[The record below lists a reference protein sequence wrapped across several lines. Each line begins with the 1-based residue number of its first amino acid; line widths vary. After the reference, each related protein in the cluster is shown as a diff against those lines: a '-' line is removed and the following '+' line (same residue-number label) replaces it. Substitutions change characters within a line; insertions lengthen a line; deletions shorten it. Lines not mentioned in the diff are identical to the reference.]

1 MIILPPC
8 IADFNIL
15 FNETA
20 FFLQRY
26 FIRFDRLI
34 LLSRVVHIATHVS
47 TVTSCIELW
56 FPTSASVASPPF
68 FFFLSFSPSLV
79 LFLSLL
85 RVSFSSSS
93 SFFFSI
99 LFYFFFFFMSRRY
112 YAAKMI
118 EFRCVALVAQLKP
131 TPPSIPKR
139 NFQAFCSKRRQL
151 IRKGDGFFAFF
162 VLILNDTAFVVSFC
176 YFLSFFLSS
185 ISLIFFFSFFWLI
198 DLSSILWGFVIKYVL
213 RVSRF

>member
-85 RVSFSSSS
+85 RVFFSSSS
-93 SFFFSI
+93 SFFFFHSF
-99 LFYFFFFFMSRRY
+99 LFLFFFY
-112 YAAKMI
+112 VAALLCGKDD
-118 EFRCVALVAQLKP
+118 R
-131 TPPSIPKR
+131 
-139 NFQAFCSKRRQL
+139 
-151 IRKGDGFFAFF
+151 
-162 VLILNDTAFVVSFC
+162 
-176 YFLSFFLSS
+176 
-185 ISLIFFFSFFWLI
+185 ISLRRACCAIEADAAF
-198 DLSSILWGFVIKYVL
+198 DPEA
-213 RVSRF
+213 

>member
-85 RVSFSSSS
+85 RVFFSSSS
-93 SFFFSI
+93 SFFFS
-99 LFYFFFFFMSRRY
+99 FFFISFFFLCRGVIMRQRWSNFVASRLLRNWSRRRLRSRSVIFKHSVRNDVNWF
-112 YAAKMI
+112 AKAMVFLLSLFSFLTI
-118 EFRCVALVAQLKP
+118 LRLFR
-131 TPPSIPKR
+131 
-139 NFQAFCSKRRQL
+139 
-151 IRKGDGFFAFF
+151 F
-162 VLILNDTAFVVSFC
+162 VTF
-176 YFLSFFLSS
+176 FLSFFL
-185 ISLIFFFSFFWLI
+185 LFLWFFFFFLLI
-198 DLSSILWGFVIKYVL
+198 NWFELDTL
-213 RVSRF
+213 RICDKVCS